1 MSIGEQL
8 AAWLTDEL
16 ATTVTVENLR
26 RTTAGFSREN
36 WVFDATWDGG
46 AHQLIARRDPVGT
59 KAAGPDRLAG
69 GGRETI
75 R

>member
-16 ATTVTVENLR
+16 AAPVRIENLR

-36 WVFDATWDGG
+36 WVFDATWDGDE
-46 AHQLIARRDPVGT
+46 QL
-59 KAAGPDRLAG
+59 AAGAG
-69 GGRETI
+69 PLDAVKTRQRNRG
-75 R
+75 